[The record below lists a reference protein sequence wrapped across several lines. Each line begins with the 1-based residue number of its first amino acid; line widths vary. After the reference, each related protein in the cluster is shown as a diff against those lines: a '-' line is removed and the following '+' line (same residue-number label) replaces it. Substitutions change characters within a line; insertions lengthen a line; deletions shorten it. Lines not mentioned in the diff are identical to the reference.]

1 MDNNQLEQAI
11 LELVGRPGYQ
21 AIKPRAIAR
30 RLQMD
35 GEQAKAV
42 KQAVKRL
49 VRQRVLAYDA
59 GHRVRLAATGGQ
71 QRGCVVGVFQRTS
84 KGYGFVR
91 PRNGP
96 PSAEVE
102 DIYIP
107 ARKAGDAATG
117 DLVLVKVGRRRK
129 QEPGPRG
136 QIIEILERQTN
147 RFVGTY
153 FEAGGS
159 AYVQVDG
166 TVFAQPVYVGDPGA
180 KNVRRDDKVVIEMI
194 RFPSPAREGEAVI
207 VEVLGPRGKPGVDTL
222 SVIRQFDL
230 PEAFALD
237 ALEEARAAAA
247 QFRESVPDDRLDLT
261 AETIITIDPI
271 DARDFD
277 DAISLVQT
285 EHGNWRLGVHIA
297 DVAYFVRPDSALD
310 REARNRGTSVYL
322 PDRVIPMLPEL
333 ISNGLASLQ
342 PGKLRYAKS
351 VFMDFTPEA
360 VPLGAE
366 MRSSVIRST
375 KRLTYE
381 QVDEFLADPET
392 GKKQLGAKVAALL
405 RRMHTLAMTMRRR
418 RMELGALELTMP
430 EVKIDLDTS
439 GRVVGAHVVPYT
451 ESHQII
457 EEFMLAANQAVA
469 QLLSQR
475 GIPFLRRIHPPPAPH
490 KLRALGE
497 FVKDL
502 GLDADDLRSR
512 FELQRLLRSVAGT
525 PHQYAVNYAVLR
537 AMQRAIYGPEDEGHY
552 ALATECYC
560 HFTSPIRRYPDLTVH
575 RLFDT
580 LLTGRKP
587 RSDIEELA
595 ALGRHC
601 SQREQR
607 AEAAERDLT
616 KLKLLAYFADR
627 IGEEMDAVITGVEG
641 FGLFVQG
648 VHLPAEG
655 LVHVDS
661 LSDDYYRLDR
671 TTHTLEGYR
680 SGNRF
685 RLGDVVRVAVAHV
698 DLERRELDFRLVQP
712 KQIIRS
718 PQRRSTAGN
727 GAAELYAARSKAAK
741 QVTRKKT
748 ARRAAARK
756 RKR

>member
-1 MDNNQLEQAI
+1 MDDNQLEQAI
-11 LELVGRPGYQ
+11 LELVSQPGYQ

-30 RLQMD
+30 RLQLD
-35 GEQAKAV
+35 AEQAKAV

-49 VRQRVLAYDA
+49 VRQRVLAYDS
-59 GHRVRLAATGGQ
+59 GHRVRMASTGDR
-71 QRGCVVGVFQRTS
+71 QRGCVVGIFQRTA

-91 PRNGP
+91 PRNGAP
-96 PSAEVE
+96 GIPDE

-107 ARKAGDAATG
+107 ARKTADAATG
-117 DLVLVKVGRRRK
+117 DLVLVKLGRGGK
-129 QEPGPRG
+129 HEPGPRG
-136 QIIEILERQTN
+136 QIVEILERQTN

-153 FEAGGS
+153 FEAGGA
-159 AYVQVDG
+159 AYVRVDG

-180 KNVRRDDKVVIEMI
+180 KNVQPDDKVVIEMI
-194 RFPSPAREGEAVI
+194 RFPSPTCDGEGVI

-230 PEAFALD
+230 PESFAPD
-237 ALEEARAAAA
+237 ALEEARAEAAR
-247 QFRESVPDDRLDLT
+247 FRESVADDRLDLT

-285 EHGNWRLGVHIA
+285 ENGNWRLGVHIA
-297 DVAYFVRPDSALD
+297 DVAYFVRPNSALD
-310 REARNRGTSVYL
+310 REARNRATSVYL

-351 VFMDFTPEA
+351 VIMDFTPEGI
-360 VPLGAE
+360 PLAAE
-366 MRSSVIRST
+366 IRSSVIRST

-381 QVDEFLADPET
+381 QVDQFLADPQT
-392 GKKQLGAKVAALL
+392 QRKQLGAKVAALL
-405 RRMHTLAMTMRRR
+405 RRMHTLAMTLRRR

-430 EVKIDLDTS
+430 EVKIDLDGS
-439 GRVVGAHVVPYT
+439 GRVIGAHVVPYT

-469 QLLSQR
+469 QLLHDR
-475 GIPFLRRIHPPPAPH
+475 GIPFLRRIHQPPAPH
-490 KLRALGE
+490 KLRALTE
-497 FVKDL
+497 FVKEL
-502 GLDADDLRSR
+502 GLQTDDLRSR
-512 FELQRLLRSVAGT
+512 FALQGLLRSVAGT

-537 AMQRAIYGPEDEGHY
+537 AMQRAIYGPEEEGHY
-552 ALATECYC
+552 ALASQCYC

-575 RLFDT
+575 RLLDAIVN
-580 LLTGRKP
+580 GRKP
-587 RSDIEELA
+587 RCDEEELA

-648 VHLPAEG
+648 VQLPAEG

-671 TTHTLEGYR
+671 TTHTLEGFR
-680 SGNRF
+680 TGNRF

-698 DLERRELDFRLVQP
+698 DLERRELDFRLVQQRQTVRLQHRQSIDRPDGVKLPQQGRP
-712 KQIIRS
+712 KAKKSVARKTG
-718 PQRRSTAGN
+718 RR
-727 GAAELYAARSKAAK
+727 
-741 QVTRKKT
+741 QP
-748 ARRAAARK
+748 ARK